1 MGTRTKPNKTPSR
14 WFQPRGVIAGNPE
27 SAALRGAQH
36 LEGWEAGRNK
46 TFSEGVT
53 IAFRLDR
60 AAAGLIQTKLAKAGL
75 ARTVSVRMLGAY
87 LDTLIGASNG
97 MGEATFMSRATIGEK
112 MGGHSVATVGR
123 CSRAAQ
129 ALGYERTI
137 RRRWK
142 DSSGCWHSLSSLR
155 LLLIPD
161 ERITDWK
168 SRFPGRKKTPPP
180 GVLNLPSVPVPG
192 DRSEPELEKREHLIS
207 LLGPEVGA
215 EAFAEAT
222 QGGPQFNRARSSSP
236 P

>member
-1 MGTRTKPNKTPSR
+1 MGTRTKPNKNPHR
-14 WFQPRGVIAGNPE
+14 WFQPRGVIAGTAD

-36 LEGWEAGRNK
+36 LAGWEAGRNK
-46 TFSEGVT
+46 TFSEGVRH
-53 IAFRLDR
+53 AFLLD
-60 AAAGLIQTKLAKAGL
+60 AETPGLIQTKLAEAGL
-75 ARTVSVRMLGAY
+75 AKTVSARMLGFY
-87 LDTLIGASNG
+87 LLVLTGASNG
-97 MGEATFMSRATIGEK
+97 MGEATFMSRATIGQK

-161 ERITDWK
+161 ERIADWK
-168 SRFPGRKKTPPP
+168 ARFPGRKKTPP
-180 GVLNLPSVPVPG
+180 GVLNLPAVAAPAAGSRP
-192 DRSEPELEKREHLIS
+192 EPELERLIA
-207 LLGPEVGA
+207 LLGPEKGA

>member
-1 MGTRTKPNKTPSR
+1 MDKRTNPNKTKSNR
-14 WFQPRGVIAGNPE
+14 WFQPRGVIAGNAD

-75 ARTVSVRMLGAY
+75 ARTVSVPMLGAY

-97 MGEATFMSRATIGEK
+97 MGEATFMSRATIGQK

-129 ALGYERTI
+129 ALGYERTV

-161 ERITDWK
+161 ERLTDWK
-168 SRFPGRKKTPPP
+168 SRFPGRKKTPP
-180 GVLNLPSVPVPG
+180 GVLNLPAVA
-192 DRSEPELEKREHLIS
+192 EPELEKREHLIS
-207 LLGPEVGA
+207 LLGPEVGE

-222 QGGPQFNRARSSSP
+222 QGGPRFAQARSSSP